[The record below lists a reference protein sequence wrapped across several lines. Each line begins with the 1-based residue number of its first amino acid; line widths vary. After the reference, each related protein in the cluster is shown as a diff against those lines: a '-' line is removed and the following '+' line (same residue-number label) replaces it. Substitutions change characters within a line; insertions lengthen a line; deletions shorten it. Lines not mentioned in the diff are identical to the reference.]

1 MVQVGRYS
9 ERNSSSTAART
20 YWAGTRS
27 DISIVGKAVAT
38 AAVAAAAVA
47 AAVGSVDGRGTG
59 Q

>member
-47 AAVGSVDGRGTG
+47 AAVGLSLIHI
-59 Q
+59 